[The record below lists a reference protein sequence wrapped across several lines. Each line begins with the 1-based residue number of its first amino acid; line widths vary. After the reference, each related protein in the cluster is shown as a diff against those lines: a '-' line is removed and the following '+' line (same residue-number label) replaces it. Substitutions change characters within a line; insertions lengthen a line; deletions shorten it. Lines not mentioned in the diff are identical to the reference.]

1 MIIFIIA
8 FFIFLLVM
16 GFPIMVSLGI
26 PAIIYAII
34 KNLPPSL
41 ISYSMYQ
48 ALHSFPL
55 IASPLFILV
64 GSLVNEFGETELIY
78 NFARILL
85 RKKRGYT
92 ARVNVL
98 VSLIFSGI
106 SGAAVADIGGLGQI
120 EISAMEKEGFSKPYG
135 SALTAAT
142 SIVGPIFPPSV
153 PLIIYAVT
161 AQVST
166 LRALIAGIIPA
177 LGIAGIMYL
186 FVNLQIPS
194 KLQFIRNKNIRNS
207 LDNIDYQI
215 YKDERDSFI
224 FVFKKVLPMLLLIPL
239 IVFSMLFGLLSPSE
253 AGAGAIIYI
262 LLVEI
267 LKGKFKF
274 KKLFNSIVY
283 TYKTTATIFIIIALA
298 SFFMKVLT
306 LEKVPQLVTTWF
318 LNVSQNPIIIL
329 LLINLLILIV
339 GMFMETVVSIIILTP
354 ILLVIT
360 NSIGVDPIH
369 LGIILVYNLEIGM
382 FTPPFGVGVF
392 TVSAVGGVSPDK
404 VFRELLV
411 LYIPL
416 IIALIVITYMPQMS
430 LFLPKLL
437 LD

>member
-1 MIIFIIA
+1 MTIFIIA
-8 FFIFLLVM
+8 FFLFLLVM

-34 KNLPPSL
+34 KNLSPAL
-41 ISYSMYQ
+41 ISYSMFQ

-64 GSLVNEFGETELIY
+64 GNLINEFGETELIY
-78 NFARILL
+78 NFARVLL

-92 ARVNVL
+92 ARLNVL

-106 SGAAVADIGGLGQI
+106 SGSAIADIGGLGQI

-135 SALTAAT
+135 SALTCAT
-142 SIVGPIFPPSV
+142 SIVGPIFPPSI

-166 LRALIAGIIPA
+166 LKVLIAGIIPA

-194 KLQFIRNKNIRNS
+194 KLQFIKNKNIRNS
-207 LDNIDYQI
+207 LNNISYQN
-215 YKDERDSFI
+215 YKEESDSFF
-224 FVFKKVLPMLLLIPL
+224 FVFKKALPMLLLIPF

-262 LLVEI
+262 ILVEI

-274 KKLFNSIVY
+274 KRLFNSIVY

-306 LEKVPQLVTTWF
+306 LEEFPQLITTWF
-318 LNVSQNPIIIL
+318 LDVSQNPIIVL

-354 ILLVIT
+354 ILLTIT
-360 NSIGVDPIH
+360 NSIGIDPIH

-392 TVSAVGGVSPDK
+392 TVSAIGGVPPDK
-404 VFRELLV
+404 VFKELLP
-411 LYIPL
+411 LYLPL
-416 IIALIVITYMPQMS
+416 VIALIVITYMPQMS

>member
-1 MIIFIIA
+1 MIFIIA
-8 FFIFLLVM
+8 FFLFLLVM

-92 ARVNVL
+92 ARLNVL

-194 KLQFIRNKNIRNS
+194 KLQFTRKKNIRNS

-215 YKDERDSFI
+215 YKEERDNFI

-306 LEKVPQLVTTWF
+306 LEKFPQLVTTWF
-318 LNVSQNPIIIL
+318 LNISQNPIIIL
-329 LLINLLILIV
+329 LLINLLVLIV

-354 ILLVIT
+354 ILLTIT

-404 VFRELLV
+404 VFKELLV

>member
-1 MIIFIIA
+1 MIFIIA
-8 FFIFLLVM
+8 FFLFLLVM

-26 PAIIYAII
+26 PAIIYAIT

-92 ARVNVL
+92 ARLNVL

-194 KLQFIRNKNIRNS
+194 KLQFTKKKNIRNS

-215 YKDERDSFI
+215 YKEERDNFI

-306 LEKVPQLVTTWF
+306 LEKFPQLVTAWF
-318 LNVSQNPIIIL
+318 LNISQNPIIIL
-329 LLINLLILIV
+329 LLINLLVLIV

-354 ILLVIT
+354 ILLTIT

-404 VFRELLV
+404 VFKELLV

>member
-1 MIIFIIA
+1 MIFIIA
-8 FFIFLLVM
+8 FFLFLLVM

-92 ARVNVL
+92 ARLNVL

-194 KLQFIRNKNIRNS
+194 KLQFTRKKNIRNS

-215 YKDERDSFI
+215 YKEERDNFI

-306 LEKVPQLVTTWF
+306 LEKFPQLVTTWF
-318 LNVSQNPIIIL
+318 LNISQNPIIIL
-329 LLINLLILIV
+329 LLINLLVLIV

-354 ILLVIT
+354 ILLTIT

-404 VFRELLV
+404 VFKELIV

-416 IIALIVITYMPQMS
+416 IIALIIITYIPQMS

>member
-8 FFIFLLVM
+8 FFLFLLVM

-26 PAIIYAII
+26 PAIIYSII

-92 ARVNVL
+92 ARLNIL
-98 VSLIFSGI
+98 VSLIFAGI
-106 SGAAVADIGGLGQI
+106 SGAAVADIAGLGQI

-135 SALTAAT
+135 CALTAAT
-142 SIVGPIFPPSV
+142 SIVGPIFPPSI

-161 AQVST
+161 ANVST
-166 LRALIAGIIPA
+166 LRVLIAGIIPA
-177 LGIAGIMYL
+177 LCIAGVMYL
-186 FVNLQIPS
+186 FVNFQIPS
-194 KLQFIRNKNIRNS
+194 KLQFIRKKSIRNS
-207 LDNIDYQI
+207 LDNINNQI
-215 YKDERDSFI
+215 YKEERDGFI
-224 FVFKKVLPMLLLIPL
+224 FVFKKVLPILLLIPL
-239 IVFSMLFGLLSPSE
+239 IIFSMLFGVLSPSE

-274 KKLFNSIVY
+274 KKFYKSIVY

-306 LEKVPQLVTTWF
+306 LERFPQLLSTWF
-318 LNVSQNPIIIL
+318 LNISQNPIIVL
-329 LLINLLILIV
+329 LLINLLVLIV

-354 ILLVIT
+354 ILLTIT
-360 NSIGVDPIH
+360 NSIGIDPIH

-392 TVSAVGGVSPDK
+392 TVSVVGGVSPDK
-404 VFRELLV
+404 VFKELLV

-416 IIALIVITYMPQMS
+416 IIALIIITYMPQIS

-437 LD
+437 FG

>member
-1 MIIFIIA
+1 MIFIIA
-8 FFIFLLVM
+8 FFLFLLVM

-26 PAIIYAII
+26 PAIIYAIT

-92 ARVNVL
+92 ARLNVL

-194 KLQFIRNKNIRNS
+194 KLQFTKKKNIRNS

-215 YKDERDSFI
+215 YKEERDNFI

-306 LEKVPQLVTTWF
+306 LEKFPQLVTAWF
-318 LNVSQNPIIIL
+318 LNISQNPIIIL
-329 LLINLLILIV
+329 LLINLLVLIV

-354 ILLVIT
+354 ILLIIT

-404 VFRELLV
+404 VFKELLV